1 VSVLKARINSFL
13 AQILLVIS
21 KESSMHDLKYF
32 SQNRRI
38 LNIFSKRN
46 NKPRNSFRMTELS
59 KLKKKRL
66 RVILPILAV
75 ILAVYPLAFAVKSFV
90 PKVSKLMQ
98 HKSVP
103 AQPLKSGPESN
114 QAFLLASQSL
124 SSARVQG
131 DTLVAPTY
139 GGGSVLFTIDPAL
152 QLRVQDVM
160 RSKDV
165 PYGVFVAIEPKS
177 GKILALSGYSSVD
190 PAWGNNPYF
199 NLYPMASLFK
209 IITAAAALE
218 LKKVEP
224 ETLFA
229 YRGAS
234 YSENPKYWGVN
245 PGQSAQSM
253 PLSLALG
260 KSINPV
266 FGRLASDYVG
276 VDTIM
281 TYAQRFGFNQT
292 LFPGTPV
299 VPSRAAVP
307 NDDSQLRLMGAGLGR
322 EVKISP
328 LHAAVIMAALA
339 NQGNMMTPLLA
350 QEIRDRGGNVLY
362 SNQSRSIRKL
372 VVKETADQLTRML
385 LTCVTK
391 GTSRKAFH
399 DRSGRP
405 LLASINV
412 AAKTG
417 SINGTDPSGHYS
429 WFAAFAPV
437 EDPQIALVA
446 LIINQ
451 DKWKIKA
458 SYLGAQALEQF
469 FSEKK
474 ATGLATK
481 CGSVP

>member
-1 VSVLKARINSFL
+1 MLDNSK
-13 AQILLVIS
+13 Q
-21 KESSMHDLKYF
+21 
-32 SQNRRI
+32 QQ
-38 LNIFSKRN
+38 
-46 NKPRNSFRMTELS
+46 
-59 KLKKKRL
+59 KRL

-75 ILAVYPLAFAVKSFV
+75 LLAIYPLAFVVKSFI
-90 PKVSKLMQ
+90 PKVTKFV
-98 HKSVP
+98 HRKSVSTL
-103 AQPLKSGPESN
+103 QPNIEPDSN
-114 QAFLLASQSL
+114 HTFRVASQL
-124 SSARVQG
+124 LGSAHVQG

-139 GGGSVLFTIDPAL
+139 GGGSILYTIDPAL
-152 QLRVQDVM
+152 QMRVQEIM

-177 GKILALSGYSSVD
+177 GKILAMSGYSSVD
-190 PAWGNNPYF
+190 PAWGNTPYF

-218 LKKVEP
+218 LKRVEP

-234 YSENPKYWGVN
+234 HSENPKNWGVN
-245 PGQSAQSM
+245 PGQSTQSM

-281 TYAQRFGFNQT
+281 TYAHRFGFNQT

-299 VPSRAAVP
+299 IPSRAAVP

-328 LHAAVIMAALA
+328 LHAAVIMAAIA
-339 NQGNMMTPLLA
+339 NQGEMMTPLLA
-350 QEIRDRGGNVLY
+350 QEIRDKGGNVLY
-362 SNQSRSIRKL
+362 STQARSIRKL
-372 VVKETADQLTRML
+372 VGKETADQLTRML
-385 LTCVTK
+385 LTTVTK

-399 DRSGRP
+399 DRRGRP
-405 LLASINV
+405 LLASITV

-417 SINGTDPSGHYS
+417 SINGTEPSGHYS

-437 EDPQIALVA
+437 EDPQIAIVA

-458 SYLGAQALEQF
+458 TYLGEQALEQF
-469 FSEKK
+469 FSEKET
-474 ATGLATK
+474 TGLTTRGGAI
-481 CGSVP
+481 P

>member
-1 VSVLKARINSFL
+1 
-13 AQILLVIS
+13 
-21 KESSMHDLKYF
+21 M
-32 SQNRRI
+32 
-38 LNIFSKRN
+38 
-46 NKPRNSFRMTELS
+46 
-59 KLKKKRL
+59 KKKRL
-66 RVILPILAV
+66 RVILPVLAV
-75 ILAVYPLAFAVKSFV
+75 LLAIYPLSFAIKAFVQ
-90 PKVSKLMQ
+90 KVSIFMH
-98 HKSVP
+98 HKSVSVQLP
-103 AQPLKSGPESN
+103 NIGSDTN
-114 QAFLLASQSL
+114 QAFLVASQL
-124 SSARVQG
+124 LGSAHVQD

-139 GGGSVLFTIDPAL
+139 EGGSILFTIDPAL
-152 QLRVQDVM
+152 QMRVQEIM

-177 GKILALSGYSSVD
+177 GKILAMSGYSSVD
-190 PAWGNNPYF
+190 TSWGNNPYF

-229 YRGAS
+229 YRGGS

-245 PGQSAQSM
+245 PGQSSQSM

-292 LFPGTPV
+292 LFPGIPV
-299 VPSRAAVP
+299 KPSRAAVP

-328 LHAAVIMAALA
+328 LHAAVIMAAIA
-339 NQGNMMTPLLA
+339 NQGKMMTPLLA
-350 QEIRDRGGNVLY
+350 QEIRDKGGNVLY
-362 SNQSRSIRKL
+362 STQSRSIRKL
-372 VVKETADQLTRML
+372 VAKETADQLTRML
-385 LTCVTK
+385 LTTVTK

-399 DRSGRP
+399 DRCGRP

-437 EDPQIALVA
+437 EDPQIAIVA

-458 SYLGAQALEQF
+458 TYLGEQALEQF
-469 FSEKK
+469 FAEKET
-474 ATGLATK
+474 AGFSPRGGA
-481 CGSVP
+481 VP

>member
-1 VSVLKARINSFL
+1 
-13 AQILLVIS
+13 
-21 KESSMHDLKYF
+21 MHDLKYF
-32 SQNRRI
+32 SKKRKI
-38 LNIFSKRN
+38 FTIFSKSN
-46 NKPRNSFRMTELS
+46 NKQRNSFRFTGNS
-59 KLKKKRL
+59 RQKQKRL
-66 RVILPILAV
+66 RVVLPILAV
-75 ILAVYPLAFAVKSFV
+75 LLAIYPLAFVVKSLV
-90 PKVSKLMQ
+90 PKVSKFLSNNRVADQ
-98 HKSVP
+98 NSNLRTDLNQSFQVASV
-103 AQPLKSGPESN
+103 
-114 QAFLLASQSL
+114 LLN
-124 SSARVQG
+124 SAHQQG
-131 DTLVAPTY
+131 DELVAPLN
-139 GGGSVLFTIDPAL
+139 GGGSILFTINPAL
-152 QLRVQDVM
+152 QMRVQEIM

-177 GKILALSGYSSVD
+177 GKILAMTGYSSVN
-190 PAWGNNPYF
+190 AGWGNTAYF

-224 ETLFA
+224 ETLFE
-229 YRGAS
+229 YRGSS
-234 YSENPKYWGVN
+234 YSENPKYWGVT
-245 PGQSAQSM
+245 PGQSTQSM

-276 VDTIM
+276 VDSIM

-299 VPSRAAVP
+299 IPSRAAVP

-328 LHAAVIMAALA
+328 FHAAVIMAALA
-339 NQGNMMTPLLA
+339 NQGTMMTPLLA
-350 QEIRDRGGNVLY
+350 KEIRDKGDNVLY
-362 SNQSRSIRKL
+362 SSQSRSIRKL
-372 VVKETADQLTRML
+372 VIKETADQLTRML
-385 LTCVTK
+385 LTTVTR

-399 DRSGRP
+399 DRRGRP

-429 WFAAFAPV
+429 WFAAYAPV
-437 EDPQIALVA
+437 EDPQIAIVA

-458 SYLGAQALEQF
+458 SYLGEQALEQF
-469 FSEKK
+469 FEEKESL
-474 ATGLATK
+474 GLTTK
-481 CGSVP
+481 EGTVP

>member
-1 VSVLKARINSFL
+1 
-13 AQILLVIS
+13 
-21 KESSMHDLKYF
+21 MHDLKYF
-32 SQNRRI
+32 SRNRKI
-38 LNIFSKRN
+38 VTFFSKRH
-46 NKPRNSFRMTELS
+46 NKSRNSFRIAGTS
-59 KLKKKRL
+59 KVKQKRL
-66 RVILPILAV
+66 RIILPILAV
-75 ILAVYPLAFAVKSFV
+75 LLAIYPFSFAIKAFVQ
-90 PKVSKLMQ
+90 KVSLFMH
-98 HKSVP
+98 HKSVS
-103 AQPLKSGPESN
+103 AQLLNIGPDTN
-114 QAFLLASQSL
+114 KAFLVASQSL
-124 SSARVQG
+124 VSAHVEG
-131 DTLVAPTY
+131 DALVAPTY
-139 GGGSVLFTIDPAL
+139 GGGSILFTIDPAL
-152 QLRVQDVM
+152 QMRVQEIM

-177 GKILALSGYSSVD
+177 GKILAMSGYSSVD
-190 PAWGNNPYF
+190 STWGNNPYF

-245 PGQSAQSM
+245 PGQSTQSM

-299 VPSRAAVP
+299 KPSRAAVP

-328 LHAAVIMAALA
+328 LHAAVIMAAIA
-339 NQGNMMTPLLA
+339 NQGKMMTPLLA
-350 QEIRDRGGNVLY
+350 QEIRDKGGNVLY
-362 SNQSRSIRKL
+362 STQSRSIRKL

-385 LTCVTK
+385 LTTVTK

-399 DRSGRP
+399 DRRGRP

-437 EDPQIALVA
+437 EDPQIAIVA

-458 SYLGAQALEQF
+458 TYLGEQALEQF
-469 FSEKK
+469 FAEKK
-474 ATGLATK
+474 TAGFATRGAAN
-481 CGSVP
+481 P

>member
-1 VSVLKARINSFL
+1 
-13 AQILLVIS
+13 
-21 KESSMHDLKYF
+21 MHDLKYF
-32 SQNRRI
+32 SRNRKI
-38 LNIFSKRN
+38 FTFFSKRN
-46 NKPRNSFRMTELS
+46 IKQRNTFRISGNS
-59 KLKKKRL
+59 KQKQKRL
-66 RVILPILAV
+66 RVILPVLAV
-75 ILAVYPLAFAVKSFV
+75 LLAIYPLAFAIKSFV
-90 PKVSKLMQ
+90 PKVTKFIH
-98 HKSVP
+98 HKSVYE
-103 AQPLKSGPESN
+103 QPSNVQSNSN
-114 QAFLLASQSL
+114 QAFLVASKL
-124 SSARVQG
+124 LGTAHVRG
-131 DTLVAPTY
+131 DALVAPTL
-139 GGGSVLFTIDPAL
+139 GGGSILFTIDPTL
-152 QLRVQDVM
+152 QMRVEEIT

-177 GKILALSGYSSVD
+177 GKILAMSGYSSVD
-190 PAWGNNPYF
+190 TAWGNDPYF

-229 YRGAS
+229 YRGGS

-245 PGQSAQSM
+245 PGQSTQSM

-299 VPSRAAVP
+299 IPSRAAVP

-328 LHAAVIMAALA
+328 LHAAVIIAAIA
-339 NQGNMMTPLLA
+339 NQGKMMTPLLA
-350 QEIRDRGGNVLY
+350 QEIRDKGGNILY
-362 SNQSRSIRKL
+362 SIQSRSIRKL
-372 VVKETADQLTRML
+372 VVKETADQLTRMM
-385 LTCVTK
+385 LTTVTK

-399 DRSGRP
+399 DLRGRP

-417 SINGTDPSGHYS
+417 SINGTEPSGHYS

-437 EDPQIALVA
+437 EDPQIAIVA

-458 SYLGAQALEQF
+458 SYLGEQALEQF
-469 FSEKK
+469 FSEKE
-474 ATGLATK
+474 TMGLSTK
-481 CGSVP
+481 GGMVP